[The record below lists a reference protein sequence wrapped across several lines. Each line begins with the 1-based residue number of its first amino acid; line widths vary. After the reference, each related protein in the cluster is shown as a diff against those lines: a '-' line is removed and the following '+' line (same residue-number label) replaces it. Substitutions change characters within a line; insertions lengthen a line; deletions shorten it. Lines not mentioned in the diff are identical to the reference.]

1 MNQVEAFETVVQEF
15 KQMTYKDRKN
25 KSKLFRRF
33 EVLLLKYLD
42 NGKYYVERMN
52 KVSFSPYDALN
63 EFDSEWYEEM
73 EFNESEWKN
82 QWIIGYT
89 EALNVMKDVIEE
101 IKLLD
106 SIDNEAT
113 KEKLEKDCSKVFIV
127 HGHDDG
133 AKNEVARFIEKLGL
147 EVIIVHEQTS
157 SGDTIIEKVIRYS
170 NVGFGV
176 VLYTACDIGAVKSKP
191 ENLKPRAR
199 QNVVFEHGFLIGK
212 IGRKN
217 VIALV
222 EDNVEKPNDIS
233 GVVYETIDSKGAW
246 KFQLAREMKASG
258 YDIDM
263 NKAY

>member
-1 MNQVEAFETVVQEF
+1 MDNIGHFNEVKQGFENLKYNE
-15 KQMTYKDRKN
+15 
-25 KSKLFRRF
+25 KSKLDKLSRQLVMLIENILPEKPQYVTGFQ
-33 EVLLLKYLD
+33 LLKFRFIPAYMSD
-42 NGKYYVERMN
+42 NVQRMKWDTDTQKTIN
-52 KVSFSPYDALN
+52 LIDT
-63 EFDSEWYEEM
+63 
-73 EFNESEWKN
+73 
-82 QWIIGYT
+82 I
-89 EALNVMKDVIEE
+89 IEE
-101 IKLLD
+101 LKLFPK
-106 SIDNEAT
+106 SISKNIIDESN
-113 KEKLEKDCSKVFIV
+113 KDIDRTKVFIV

-147 EVIIVHEQTS
+147 EAIIVHEQTS

-170 NVGFGV
+170 DVGFGD
-176 VLYTACDIGAVKSKP
+176 VLYTACDIGTVKSEP

-222 EDNVEKPNDIS
+222 KDNVEKPNDIS

-263 NKAY
+263 NKVS